1 MAPLGHPGTGCGDT
15 HPRNQSG
22 LAVAPRWPR
31 PLGYWGKS
39 HCSKLSCKVR
49 DGCAWRGRAG
59 SCLHVTCL
67 RVVESQ
73 RCHEPVPGALLLQR
87 VTSGSLRIQVTVKN
101 GMVITLASVAP
112 KRFWEAE
119 LTVPGK
125 VQGWRLTHVL
135 HFTQRMT
142 CKSVRAHY
150 LPLL

>member
-1 MAPLGHPGTGCGDT
+1 MAPAVRILG
-15 HPRNQSG
+15 
-22 LAVAPRWPR
+22 
-31 PLGYWGKS
+31 
-39 HCSKLSCKVR
+39 KV
-49 DGCAWRGRAG
+49 
-59 SCLHVTCL
+59 TL

-73 RCHEPVPGALLLQR
+73 RWHEPVPGALLLQR
-87 VTSGSLRIQVTVKN
+87 VTSGSLCIQVTVEN

-142 CKSVRAHY
+142 VNLSGLIIY
-150 LPLL
+150 LSFSKKKKKKKRILGPATQNF